1 MGILRGLRFLKKKF
15 MSIFDYRIKYS
26 EKLLVGSMAVVL
38 LLIIGMVV
46 IQINNKMASGQNVL
60 IDNIGEIES
69 NDTMIETSYE
79 MSDID
84 IEDYEKRES
93 DESIKIIET
102 EEDYYMMSTS
112 LTAEEVEQFAVEIK
126 YDILKNNWNALAE
139 KISYPIV
146 INGITLN
153 NCEEFLK
160 LDIDGNLNQEFV
172 EAISAETCR
181 KMFCNWQGV
190 MMGDTGQIWFSNV
203 DNGKGTSEL
212 LIIGINDMFEVEM
225 SNIDY

>member
-15 MSIFDYRIKYS
+15 MRIFDYRIKYS
-26 EKLLVGSMAVVL
+26 EKLLVGSIAVVL
-38 LLIIGMVV
+38 LLISGMVV

-69 NDTMIETSYE
+69 NDTMIETSHE
-79 MSDID
+79 MND

-126 YDILKNNWNALAE
+126 YDILKNNWDALAE

-153 NCEEFLK
+153 NREEFLK
-160 LDIDGNLNQEFV
+160 LDIDGNLNQGFV

-190 MMGDTGQIWFSNV
+190 MMGNTGQIWFSNV

-212 LIIGINDMFEVEM
+212 LIIGINDMFEGEM